1 VDARRRERLASYAR
15 GAARRFFVGARRLFT
30 AEPDAEATAAEAEA
44 AAAEELARTAKEL
57 RGGMAK
63 MAQLMA
69 YLRGPGAAGDDEA
82 RRALGVLWD
91 RAPGV
96 EPAAIR
102 RVVDED
108 LGGPPETI
116 FATWDD
122 TPMAA
127 ASLGQVHAATSREG
141 ARLAVKVQYPGV
153 AEGLRSDLES
163 PRLLRAL
170 AGGEVGAS
178 LSPEAA
184 ARLRDAVLA
193 ELDYVAE
200 GKWLERFRKAFLGTR
215 DVVIPRLHPSLS
227 SGRVLSAD
235 RVDGRSLLAFAAEAG
250 TSPGERARVALAL
263 FRFAWGGPLRHGL
276 LNADP
281 NPGNYL
287 VLDDGR
293 TAFLDFGCAI
303 ELDAETV
310 EFDRKLWRAVLERDG
325 ESLRYAVHREG
336 LLGRAR
342 TLDSSTFREWERYLA
357 GPFLSQGPFHFTAR
371 YARRWAELHSQL
383 VRAGGI
389 VLPPQA
395 ILLWRQ
401 RLGVAAV
408 IGELDATADF
418 AGELATVL
426 DGA

>member
-1 VDARRRERLASYAR
+1 MDARRRERLASYAR

-141 ARLAVKVQYPGV
+141 R
-153 AEGLRSDLES
+153 S
-163 PRLLRAL
+163 PRPCSDQGCPSISLRAL
-170 AGGEVGAS
+170 QRRWRCRESAS
-178 LSPEAA
+178 
-184 ARLRDAVLA
+184 
-193 ELDYVAE
+193 
-200 GKWLERFRKAFLGTR
+200 
-215 DVVIPRLHPSLS
+215 
-227 SGRVLSAD
+227 
-235 RVDGRSLLAFAAEAG
+235 
-250 TSPGERARVALAL
+250 
-263 FRFAWGGPLRHGL
+263 
-276 LNADP
+276 
-281 NPGNYL
+281 
-287 VLDDGR
+287 
-293 TAFLDFGCAI
+293 
-303 ELDAETV
+303 
-310 EFDRKLWRAVLERDG
+310 
-325 ESLRYAVHREG
+325 
-336 LLGRAR
+336 
-342 TLDSSTFREWERYLA
+342 
-357 GPFLSQGPFHFTAR
+357 
-371 YARRWAELHSQL
+371 ARR
-383 VRAGGI
+383 RAGIPTRPSRSRG
-389 VLPPQA
+389 PPSC
-395 ILLWRQ
+395 R
-401 RLGVAAV
+401 R
-408 IGELDATADF
+408 
-418 AGELATVL
+418 
-426 DGA
+426 